1 MNEFISNIPAEVW
14 TQFIGHI
21 MEIFFLLASVLAA
34 YLVSYI
40 KRKTSAEQR
49 LLAESLI
56 RSAVLYVQQTIPD
69 MDPNAKLQVALEQA
83 AVMLKDR
90 NIKVDDTAILIM
102 IEAQIK
108 ELKKQ
113 FGEDWHS
120 LPVE

>member
-1 MNEFISNIPAEVW
+1 MNEFISGIPQEVW
-14 TQFIGHI
+14 TQLIGHI
-21 MEIFFLLASVLAA
+21 MEIFFLLASVLVA

-56 RSAVLYVQQTIPD
+56 RSAVLYVQQTMPD
-69 MDPNAKLQVALEQA
+69 MDPNAKLQLALEQA
-83 AVMLKDR
+83 AVMLNDKG
-90 NIKVDDTAILIM
+90 IKIDDTAILIM

-113 FGEDWHS
+113 FGEDWYS
-120 LPVE
+120 PPIE